1 MGMADTRSYDQK
13 KEDFWRSKQPIIDMV
28 DELIAVNQLEY
39 HNKNWLGGDN
49 KSRCE
54 SVINTL
60 TRIRRELLG
69 LNR

>member
-28 DELIAVNQLEY
+28 DELIAVNQLEC
-39 HNKNWLGGDN
+39 HNKNWLAGDN

-54 SVINTL
+54 SVAETL
-60 TRIRRELLG
+60 ASIKVHLNN